1 MKCTDCEYFN
11 NLYPPYRMGGIL
23 WDTGRAECTKYKLVV
38 DTVSRKQIDKL
49 VCIETQALAILRERT
64 T

>member
-1 MKCTDCEYFN
+1 MKCTECEHFN
-11 NLYPPYRMGGIL
+11 ILYPPYRSGGIL

-38 DTVSRKQIDKL
+38 DTVSRKQIDRL
-49 VCIETQALAILRERT
+49 VCIETQAVAKLRERT